1 MRRLLFLLVLVFLPM
16 CASQKPLT
24 LDEKIGQ
31 MFAIRA
37 NGVFMGESS
46 PAYQQLLHQVR
57 DNHIGGIVWF
67 LSNVYE
73 TAHLNQ
79 KLQSESRVPL
89 LIAADLEAGM
99 GMRFI
104 DTTFWPSAMAVAAT
118 GDPSL
123 AEREG
128 RVVAKEARAVGIN
141 QIYAPV
147 ADVNVNPDNPVINSR
162 SFGEDPQEVGRFVA
176 AFIRGVQSEHVL
188 ATAKHFPG
196 HGDTHTDS
204 HRALP
209 VLDVSQERL
218 EKVELVPFRA
228 AIEAKVAS
236 IMIGHLSIPAVDPTP
251 APVRSE
257 LHSENPYGTT
267 AGEVPTEGTL
277 PASVSH
283 KIIEGMLRRELG
295 YPGLV
300 VSDAFDMGALVE
312 HFDAGEGAVLAIEAG
327 EDQILLS
334 PNVDMAVAG
343 VKAAIKSGR
352 LSEARIDESVRRIL
366 AAKQFAVA
374 PSPDP
379 DAIFRIVDSPEHR
392 DLANEIARRALT
404 LVREQSGV
412 LPLRRDS
419 KIALMIV
426 SDFPDVNPMAD
437 LERELRARGH
447 VVSSTLI
454 DPRTR
459 AEDAAIEN
467 ADVAVIAF
475 AVRARSGAGSIAVP
489 AAARQLVASLKM
501 PVIGIAFGSPYL
513 LREVPSVGTYICAY
527 GIQPV
532 MQVAAAN
539 AIFGAAPFTGHLPVT
554 IPGLYPRGHGLVMR
568 TTRNGFT
575 NERERTGM

>member
-1 MRRLLFLLVLVFLPM
+1 MRRPLFLLVLVFLTM
-16 CASQKPLT
+16 CASQKQLS

-31 MFAIRA
+31 MFAVRA
-37 NGVFMGESS
+37 NGVFMSESS

-79 KLQSESRVPL
+79 RLQSESRVPL
-89 LIAADLEAGM
+89 IISADLESGM

-128 RVVAKEARAVGIN
+128 RVVAKEAKAVGIN

-209 VLDVSQERL
+209 VLEVSQERL

-228 AIEAKVAS
+228 AIEANVAS
-236 IMIGHLSIPAVDPTP
+236 IMIGHLSIPAVDSTP
-251 APVRSE
+251 APVRSDM
-257 LHSENPYGTT
+257 HSENPYGTT

-295 YPGLV
+295 YQGLV

-352 LSEARIDESVRRIL
+352 LSEARIDESVGRIL
-366 AAKQFAVA
+366 AAKQFAVV

-379 DAIFRIVDSPEHR
+379 DRIFQTVDSPEHR

-404 LVREQSGV
+404 LVREQSGI

-419 KIALMIV
+419 KIALIVV
-426 SDFPDVNPMAD
+426 SDFADVNPMLD
-437 LERELRARGH
+437 FDREIRTRAN
-447 VVSSTLI
+447 VVSSVLI

-459 AEDAAIEN
+459 VEDVAPIAD

-475 AVRARSGAGSIAVP
+475 AVRARSGAGLIAVP
-489 AAARQLVASLKM
+489 AAARELVASLKM

-532 MQVAAAN
+532 MQVAAVN
-539 AIFGAAPFTGHLPVT
+539 AIFGNAAFGGHLPVT
-554 IPGLYPRGHGLVMR
+554 IPGLYARGHGIAR
-568 TTRNGFT
+568 
-575 NERERTGM
+575 

>member
-1 MRRLLFLLVLVFLPM
+1 M
-16 CASQKPLT
+16 CASQKQLT

-31 MFAIRA
+31 LFAIRA
-37 NGVFMGESS
+37 HGVFMGESS

-57 DNHIGGIVWF
+57 DNHVGGVVWF

-79 KLQSESRVPL
+79 KLQSEARVPL
-89 LIAADLEAGM
+89 LISADLESGM

-128 RVVAKEARAVGIN
+128 SVVAKEAKAVGIN

-147 ADVNVNPDNPVINSR
+147 ADVNVDPDNPVINSR
-162 SFGEDPQEVGRFVA
+162 SFGEDPQDVGRFVA
-176 AFIRGVQSEHVL
+176 AFVRGVQSEHVL

-204 HRALP
+204 HRSLP
-209 VLDVSQERL
+209 VLDVSSERL

-228 AIEAKVAS
+228 AIEANVGS
-236 IMIGHLSIPAVDPTP
+236 IMIGHLAIPAVDPTP
-251 APVRSE
+251 APLRSDN
-257 LHSENPYGTT
+257 HNENPYGTT
-267 AGEVPTEGTL
+267 AAEIPKSGTL

-283 KIIEGMLRRELG
+283 KIIDGILRRELG
-295 YPGLV
+295 FRGLV
-300 VSDAFDMGALVE
+300 VSDAFDMGGLVE

-327 EDQILLS
+327 EDQVLLS
-334 PNVDMAVAG
+334 PNVDMAVAA
-343 VKAAIKSGR
+343 VKAAVRSGR
-352 LSEARIDESVRRIL
+352 LSESRIDESVRRIL
-366 AAKQFAVA
+366 AAKQFAIVS
-374 PSPDP
+374 PPDP
-379 DAIFRIVDSPEHR
+379 DAIFRIVDSAEHR
-392 DLANEIARRALT
+392 DLASEIARRALT
-404 LVREQSGV
+404 LVREENGV

-419 KIALMIV
+419 RIAVIIV
-426 SDFPDVNPMAD
+426 SDFPDVNPMMD
-437 LERELRARGH
+437 LDREVRARGH
-447 VVSSTLI
+447 VVSTTLI
-454 DPRTR
+454 DTRTR
-459 AEDAAIEN
+459 VEEMAPIAN
-467 ADVAVIAF
+467 ADVAVVAF

-489 AAARQLVASLKM
+489 PFAQQVVASLKV
-501 PVIGIAFGSPYL
+501 PVIGIAFGTPYL

-539 AIFGAAPFTGHLPVT
+539 AIFGQAAFSGRLPVT
-554 IPGLYPRGHGLVMR
+554 IPGLYSRGHGIQR
-568 TTRNGFT
+568 
-575 NERERTGM
+575 

>member
-1 MRRLLFLLVLVFLPM
+1 MNRIQRRFIVQRSSFIVLLLSLQM
-16 CASQKPLT
+16 CASHGSLS

-31 MFAIRA
+31 MFAVRA

-57 DNHIGGIVWF
+57 DNHIGGVVWF

-73 TAHLNQ
+73 TALLNR
-79 KLQSESRVPL
+79 KLQGESRVPL
-89 LIAADLEAGM
+89 LISADLEAGM
-99 GMRFI
+99 GMRFV

-128 RVVAKEARAVGIN
+128 RVVAKEAKAVGVN
-141 QIYAPV
+141 QILAPV

-162 SFGEDPQEVGRFVA
+162 SFGEDPQEVGRYVA

-196 HGDTHTDS
+196 HGDTLTDS

-228 AIEAKVAS
+228 AIEANVAS
-236 IMIGHLSIPAVDPTP
+236 IMIGHLSIPAVEPTP
-251 APVRSE
+251 APVRSD
-257 LHSENPYGTT
+257 LHNENPYGTT
-267 AGEVPTEGTL
+267 AAEVQKEGTL
-277 PASVSH
+277 PATVSH
-283 KIIEGMLRRELG
+283 RIIEGMLRRELG
-295 YPGLV
+295 YRGLV
-300 VSDAFDMGALVE
+300 VSDAFDMGGLIE
-312 HFDAGEGAVLAIEAG
+312 HFDPGEAAVRAIEAG

-334 PNVDMAVAG
+334 PNVDIAVAA
-343 VKAAIKSGR
+343 VKAAIRSGR
-352 LSEARIDESVRRIL
+352 LSESRIDESVRRIL

-374 PSPDP
+374 SSPDP
-379 DAIFRIVDSPEHR
+379 DSIFKIVDSQEHR
-392 DLANEIARRALT
+392 DLANEIAMRALT

-419 KIALMIV
+419 KITLIIV
-426 SDFPDVNPMAD
+426 SDFPDVNPMLD
-437 LERELRARGH
+437 LDREIRARAN
-447 VVSSTLI
+447 VVSSVLI

-459 AEDAAIEN
+459 VEEIAPIAN
-467 ADVAVIAF
+467 ADVAVVAF
-475 AVRARSGAGSIAVP
+475 AVRARSGAGQIAVP
-489 AAARQLVASLKM
+489 AAARQLVESLEM
-501 PVIGIAFGSPYL
+501 PVVGIAFGTPYL

-532 MQVAAAN
+532 MQVVAVR
-539 AIFGAAPFTGHLPVT
+539 AIFGEASFTGHLPVT
-554 IPGLYPRGHGLVMR
+554 IPGLYARGHGIAR
-568 TTRNGFT
+568 
-575 NERERTGM
+575 

>member
-1 MRRLLFLLVLVFLPM
+1 
-16 CASQKPLT
+16 
-24 LDEKIGQ
+24 

-46 PAYQQLLHQVR
+46 PAYQQMLHQVR
-57 DNHIGGIVWF
+57 DNHVGGIVWF

-73 TAHLNQ
+73 TALLNQ
-79 KLQSESRVPL
+79 KLQHEARVPL
-89 LIAADLEAGM
+89 IISADLESGM

-128 RVVAKEARAVGIN
+128 KVVAKEAKAVGIN

-162 SFGEDPQEVGRFVA
+162 SFGEDPQDVGRYVA

-209 VLDVSQERL
+209 VLDVTPERL
-218 EKVELVPFRA
+218 EKVELIPFRA
-228 AIEAKVAS
+228 AIEANVAS
-236 IMIGHLSIPAVDPTP
+236 IMIGHLSIPAVEPTP
-251 APVRSE
+251 APVRGDS
-257 LHSENPYGTT
+257 HGENPYGTT
-267 AGEVPTEGTL
+267 AAEVERAGTL

-283 KIIEGMLRRELG
+283 KIIEGMLRGELG
-295 YPGLV
+295 YRGLV
-300 VSDAFDMGALVE
+300 VSDAFDMGGLVE

-327 EDQILLS
+327 EDQVLLS
-334 PNVDMAVAG
+334 PNVDQAVAA
-343 VKAAIKSGR
+343 VKAAVKSGR
-352 LSEARIDESVRRIL
+352 LTEARIDESVRRIL
-366 AAKQFAVA
+366 AAKQFAVV

-379 DAIFRIVDSPEHR
+379 DAIFRTVDSPEHR
-392 DLANEIARRALT
+392 ELAAEIARRALT

-419 KIALMIV
+419 KIALIIV
-426 SDFPDVNPMAD
+426 SDFAELNPMAD
-437 LERELRARGH
+437 LEKELRARGN
-447 VVSSTLI
+447 VIATTVI

-459 AEDAAIEN
+459 VEDMWPIANAE
-467 ADVAVIAF
+467 VAVVAF
-475 AVRARSGAGSIAVP
+475 AVRARSGAGSISVP
-489 AAARQLVASLKM
+489 AAARQLVGSLKI
-501 PVIGIAFGSPYL
+501 PVIGIAFGTPYL

-532 MQVAAAN
+532 MQVAAAK
-539 AIFGAAPFTGHLPVT
+539 AMFGESKFSGRLPVT
-554 IPGLYPRGHGLVMR
+554 IPGLYARGHGI
-568 TTRNGFT
+568 
-575 NERERTGM
+575 ER